1 MARQYRGEVR
11 EVQSRLAVRVSGFA
25 DPGLPRA
32 GRRDY
37 APDMRRFACALLL
50 ALVAAPAARGQTVP
64 NGFTVEP
71 MVTGLGAPSAFDFLP
86 DGRVIFAEQFTAQ
99 LRLLRPPSTLQVTP
113 VIAITGVSTG
123 GERGLLGVALD
134 PGFPSRPY
142 VYVHNTVAT
151 VPPRIRISRYT
162 LTGDLLD
169 NSGGDVT
176 ADPASRYDLVS
187 DIPDN
192 AGNHNG
198 GTVRFGI
205 EGHLYVSLG
214 EDANMCAAQGTT
226 TLRGVIL
233 RLRTNTL
240 PPGPG
245 TAFRAQVT
253 PPDNPFVAAAD
264 SNSHLVAA
272 FGLRNPFRIQVDPQ
286 FGGFVIADVGASE
299 REEIDLLSASFP
311 VPAFGPAPP
320 AAAPLGSNFG
330 WPWMEGT
337 ATGPTTCGTLPPDLV
352 APIYDYDRSSQT
364 SASVIAAGFYR
375 QQAGGVYNWPA
386 DHDGDIFL
394 NDYYTGVLRRL
405 KFQAGVW
412 SLAPVIPGQ
421 PSATGW
427 GTGFGQA
434 VDWRIHRDG
443 SLWYCRQGVNF
454 AANTGILGRI
464 RGPGNLHTPPGAR
477 LALRLVRSP
486 AIGTADLRV
495 LAEVDVRVRIIDAAG
510 RPVRLLWDDGVRAT
524 TPGSEFPL
532 HWDGLTDDG
541 ERAVP
546 GIYFALVEGGGR
558 RAAVRIPFLR

>member
-1 MARQYRGEVR
+1 
-11 EVQSRLAVRVSGFA
+11 
-25 DPGLPRA
+25 
-32 GRRDY
+32 
-37 APDMRRFACALLL
+37 MRRFVPALLL

-71 MVTGLGAPSAFDFLP
+71 MVTGLASPSAFDFLP
-86 DGRVIFAEQFTAQ
+86 DGRVIFAEQFSAQ
-99 LRLLRPPSTLQVTP
+99 LRILRPPSTVQATP

-123 GERGLLGVALD
+123 GARGLLGVALD

-142 VYVHNTVAT
+142 VYVHNTVTGSPAR
-151 VPPRIRISRYT
+151 VRISRYT
-162 LTGDLLD
+162 LSGDLL
-169 NSGGDVT
+169 NSSGGDVT
-176 ADPASRYDLVS
+176 ADPASRYDLIT

-198 GTVRFGI
+198 GTVRFGL

-226 TLRGVIL
+226 TLRGVML

-245 TAFRAQVT
+245 VAFRAQIT
-253 PPDNPFVAAAD
+253 PPENPFVAAAD
-264 SNSHLVAA
+264 SNSHLVVAY
-272 FGLRNPFRIQVDPQ
+272 GLRNPFRAQVDPAT
-286 FGGFVIADVGASE
+286 GIFVIADVGQSDF
-299 REEIDLLSASFP
+299 EEIDLLSMPIP
-311 VPAFGPAPP
+311 VPTFGPAPP
-320 AAAPLGSNFG
+320 PAAPLGTNFG
-330 WPWMEGT
+330 WPWFEGT
-337 ATGPTTCGTLPPDLV
+337 ATGPTTCGTMPPNLEP
-352 APIYDYDRSSQT
+352 PIFEYDRTAQP

-375 QQAGGVYNWPA
+375 QQPGGVYNWPA
-386 DHDGDIFL
+386 DHDGDIFF
-394 NDYYTGVLRRL
+394 NDYYTGVLRRI
-405 KFQAGVW
+405 KYQFNAW
-412 SLAPVIPGQ
+412 SQPPAIPGQ
-421 PSATGW
+421 PSFIAW

-434 VDWRIHRDG
+434 VDWRVHRDG

-464 RGPGNLHTPPGAR
+464 RGPGQLHTPPGAR

-495 LAEVDVRVRIIDAAG
+495 LAEIDVKVRIVDAAG
-510 RPVRLLWDDGVRAT
+510 RPVRMLWDGGIRTMA
-524 TPGSEFPL
+524 PGTEFPL
-532 HWDGLTDDG
+532 VWDGLTDDG
-541 ERAVP
+541 EPAHP